1 MHTTLR
7 RLITLA
13 ALAAAALAAAQEPL
27 RAPPTIQERVT
38 TLEQHVAA
46 IETRSGLESARPR
59 DLGNGE
65 SGLALAGRVNALERS
80 LARLEGDMRR
90 VEQLA
95 DNAARSAAQAQ
106 RDAMSAQQ
114 AARDAAM
121 RTR

>member
-1 MHTTLR
+1 MRTTLR
-7 RLITLA
+7 FSMTLT
-13 ALAAAALAAAQEPL
+13 ALTAVALAAAQQPL

-38 TLEQHVAA
+38 ALEQHVAT
-46 IETRSGLESARPR
+46 IETRSGLDNTRPR

-65 SGLALAGRVNALERS
+65 SGLALAGRVDALERS
-80 LARLEGDMRR
+80 LARLEGDVRR
-90 VEQLA
+90 IEQLA

-121 RTR
+121 RAR